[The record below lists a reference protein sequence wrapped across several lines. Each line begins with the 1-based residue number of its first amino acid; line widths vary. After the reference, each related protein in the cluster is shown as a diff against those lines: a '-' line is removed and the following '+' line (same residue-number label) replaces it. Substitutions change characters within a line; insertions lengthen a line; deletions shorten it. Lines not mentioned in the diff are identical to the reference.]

1 MHVIHV
7 EKSEPAQLHND
18 LKKSKE
24 NTKSSNNG
32 LSVCAAELC
41 MRTICC
47 DNAIRLNYLT
57 KSFKTSK
64 QVVKI
69 SKVKF

>member
-1 MHVIHV
+1 MHVIHQ
-7 EKSEPAQLHND
+7 KSEHAQLHND

-24 NTKSSNNG
+24 NTKSSNNNG